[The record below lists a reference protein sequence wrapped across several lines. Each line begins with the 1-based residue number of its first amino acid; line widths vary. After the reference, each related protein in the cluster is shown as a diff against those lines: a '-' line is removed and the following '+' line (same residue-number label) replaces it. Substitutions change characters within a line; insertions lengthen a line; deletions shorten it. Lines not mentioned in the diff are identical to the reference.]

1 MWIQKGLK
9 ACASFEML
17 MDAIY
22 FDNITEYDPDVVFYK
37 NAIFLRFLL
46 FLMKPT
52 YIEVLIKTMLEAR
65 IHCLCVCLKVEDLY
79 FDVLHVQIFM
89 QLKLEMHRLTGPF
102 IAHSQ

>member
-37 NAIFLRFLL
+37 NLVFAQFSF
-46 FLMKPT
+46 FFFFKPT
-52 YIEVLIKTMLEAR
+52 YIEVLIKTMFEAR
-65 IHCLCVCLKVEDLY
+65 IQSFLCVFESRGYLFWCIACSDIHAIK
-79 FDVLHVQIFM
+79 IFWPWNFS
-89 QLKLEMHRLTGPF
+89 ENRGF
-102 IAHSQ
+102 